1 MRLQRL
7 RVTELRQ
14 FRQPFE
20 LSGLDPGL
28 NLFTGPNESGK
39 STLVRAIRAA
49 FVERHR
55 STSVEDLRPYG
66 DSAATPSIELD
77 FMIDGELH
85 RLSKSFLQKKRC
97 ELLIGATGARRLE
110 GVEAEDH
117 LAERL
122 GYQFAQKGGTRL
134 DLLGVPGL
142 LWIEQGSAQHLREAV
157 QWASAHLRG
166 ALEGAS
172 ATDDATG
179 DLAATGGDAVIEA
192 VRQRRDDLLTK
203 AGKPRHAYQAAGEA
217 VDELDRQITDL
228 EAQIQTYRH
237 QVDRLA
243 QLRETHATDES
254 TTPWA
259 ALRTEQA
266 KAEEALSAVKTLGAE
281 LTRERDN
288 LQQRNGLRELLIDR
302 LQRHAADKQALIQ
315 REQALTATV
324 QKHDGLQERTRAFQ
338 LERDQAQQRLS
349 AARAACTLA
358 RQEES
363 RRVLS
368 RQRTEAQERGQELLA
383 KLTQARAQEERA
395 AALRREAT
403 LLRIEPTDLA
413 RLREQH
419 QGLLKLAIEQQAVA
433 TRLRFELMPGATLAL
448 GAEAL
453 AGGGERLLLEP
464 TTLAIPGVGELQ
476 ISPGGSDLAE
486 LVQRRAELEQAHRAL
501 LQRLGLPDM
510 AAAEARAQSHAGAV
524 ADAASAVKA
533 VELLAPKGLAALQAE
548 LDQVQAREREA
559 AAGLEQLALLLAPVV
574 ASAPE
579 SNLPTALTLAEAE
592 LALEA
597 AQAQADAIGAQL
609 QAAQAALTAV
619 VGQRQD
625 AQRERDVLGQ
635 ALQDPALLADIA
647 AWQRDLAE
655 SQVQTTALQARIAEL
670 EARLQQARPE
680 ILAQDVERL
689 RRSADAALETQRAR
703 ALEIRGLEAELA
715 SAGRSGLEEQLALR
729 QAEQVL
735 ARRRL
740 EELRR
745 QAVAA
750 DYLLERLLSRRQALT
765 RRLQAPLQRHL
776 DRYLQLMLPQG
787 RLEVSED
794 LAPGALVRPGSR
806 GPESVDVDT
815 LSFGAR
821 EQMGVISRL
830 AYADLL
836 KEAGRPTLIILD
848 DALVHSD
855 AQRLAQ
861 MKRAIFDASQRHQ
874 VLVFTCHPQAWRDL
888 GVTPRTLEAR

>member
-1 MRLQRL
+1 MRLQRV
-7 RVTELRQ
+7 RVAELRQ

-20 LSGLDPGL
+20 LADLDPGL

-39 STLVRAIRAA
+39 STLVRAIQAA

-66 DSAATPSIELD
+66 DSTATPSIELD
-77 FMIDGELH
+77 FLMDGELH
-85 RLSKSFLQKKRC
+85 RLNKSFLQKKRC

-142 LWIEQGSAQHLREAV
+142 LWIEQGSAQQLREAV
-157 QWASAHLRG
+157 QWAGAHLRG

-172 ATDDATG
+172 LADDATG

-192 VRQRRDDLLTK
+192 VRQRRDELLTK
-203 AGKPRHAYQAAGEA
+203 PGKPRGPYQTAGEA
-217 VDELDRQITDL
+217 VDQLDRQIADL
-228 EAQIQTYRH
+228 EAQVQTYRH

-243 QLRETHATDES
+243 QLRDAHAADEAS
-254 TTPWA
+254 TPWA

-266 KAEEALSAVKTLGAE
+266 KAEEALNAVKSLGAE
-281 LTRERDN
+281 LTRERDK
-288 LQQRNGLRELLIDR
+288 LQQRKGLRQLLLDR
-302 LQRHAADKQALIQ
+302 LQRHAADQQALVQ
-315 REQALTATV
+315 REQALTAAV
-324 QKHDGLQERTRAFQ
+324 QKHEGLQERTRALQ
-338 LERDQAQQRLS
+338 LERDQAQQRLN
-349 AARAACTLA
+349 AARTACTLA
-358 RQEES
+358 RKEET
-363 RRVLS
+363 RRALS
-368 RQRTEAQERGQELLA
+368 RQRAEAHERGQDLLA
-383 KLTQARAQEERA
+383 KLTQARDQEERA
-395 AALRREAT
+395 AALRREAA
-403 LLRIEPTDLA
+403 LLRIEPSDLA

-419 QGLLKLAIEQQAVA
+419 HGLQKLAIEQQAVA
-433 TRLRFELMPGATLAL
+433 TRLRFDLMPGATLGL
-448 GAEAL
+448 GTELL
-453 AGGGERLLLEP
+453 AGAGERLLVEP
-464 TTLAIPGVGELQ
+464 MTLAIPGVGELQ

-486 LVQRRAELEQAHRAL
+486 LVQRRAELDEAHRAL
-501 LQRLGLPDM
+501 LQRLGLPDIT
-510 AAAEARAQSHAGAV
+510 AAEARAQAHASAV
-524 ADAASAVKA
+524 AEATSAVKA
-533 VELLAPKGLAALQAE
+533 VELLAPKGLAVLQAE
-548 LDQVQAREREA
+548 LDQAQAREGEA
-559 AAGLEQLALLLAPVV
+559 AAALGQLAALP
-574 ASAPE
+574 ASADAAAPAADL
-579 SNLPTALTLAEAE
+579 SAAPTLAEAE
-592 LALEA
+592 GALEA
-597 AQAQADAIGAQL
+597 AQSQAEAVAAQL
-609 QAAQAALTAV
+609 QMAQAALTAA

-625 AQRERDVLGQ
+625 AQRERDVLAQ
-635 ALQDPALLADIA
+635 ALQDPALQADIEARQRELTESDVQA
-647 AWQRDLAE
+647 A
-655 SQVQTTALQARIAEL
+655 ALQARITEL
-670 EARLQQARPE
+670 DARLQQARPD

-689 RRSADAALETQRAR
+689 RRSADAALEIHRAR
-703 ALEIRGLEAELA
+703 ALEIRGLESELA
-715 SAGRSGLEEQLALR
+715 SAGRAGLEEQLAQR

-750 DYLLERLLSRRQALT
+750 DHLLERLLSRRQALT

-794 LAPGALVRPGSR
+794 LAPGALVRSGPR
-806 GPESVDVDT
+806 GPEAVDVDT